1 MVTQGYLDLQYVF
14 ALSFSI
20 SLTSLFL
27 SLACTA
33 ELHCRNC
40 VCRSLSVCA
49 WDLKPQ
55 GVCVSLSLAKCDF
68 SAHTHTYLVIPG
80 QHVFDCHQPPYWD
93 GFLLCEASA
102 VCHSVYFL
110 SFCFFLTPSLTFQL
124 LCALVVLWIIPWF
137 LKRED
142 TKIWDILDSL
152 FIILILNKH
161 I

>member
-14 ALSFSI
+14 TLSFSI

-55 GVCVSLSLAKCDF
+55 GVCVCVCVSLSLAKCDF
-68 SAHTHTYLVIPG
+68 SARTHKYFVIPG

-124 LCALVVLWIIPWF
+124 FCALVVLWIVPCFI
-137 LKRED
+137 KRK
-142 TKIWDILDSL
+142 TQKLDILGS
-152 FIILILNKH
+152 FIYCFSK
-161 I
+161 

>member
-1 MVTQGYLDLQYVF
+1 MLSPTINTVTQGYLDLQY
-14 ALSFSI
+14 ALTLSFSI

-27 SLACTA
+27 SLPCTA

-40 VCRSLSVCA
+40 VCRFLSACA

-55 GVCVSLSLAKCDF
+55 GVCVYVCVSLSLVKCDF
-68 SAHTHTYLVIPG
+68 SARTHTYLVIPG

-110 SFCFFLTPSLTFQL
+110 SFCFILAHRSLFDSVQCSSSESL
-124 LCALVVLWIIPWF
+124 IVLWKGKDTQKIIF
-137 LKRED
+137 
-142 TKIWDILDSL
+142 
-152 FIILILNKH
+152 
-161 I
+161 